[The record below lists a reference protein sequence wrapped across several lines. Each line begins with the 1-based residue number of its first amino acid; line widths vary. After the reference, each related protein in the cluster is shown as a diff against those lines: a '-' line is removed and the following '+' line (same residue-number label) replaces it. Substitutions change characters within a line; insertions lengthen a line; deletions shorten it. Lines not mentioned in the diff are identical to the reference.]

1 MRKARSRLS
10 HQQKPEKKPQRTSLK
25 KSKKTQSAFDLKNYF
40 AHLPTLMTGL
50 FFSFI
55 TFLILRHVEPNSI
68 KNLISPNTYLPF
80 LLSLFFALSFTS
92 SFILLNTRRG
102 FLLSGAII
110 LYFFLK
116 LQQVIITPLNLFSIL
131 AITTTLELIFTLLD
145 RAQKTKTN

>member
-10 HQQKPEKKPQRTSLK
+10 QQQKSEKKIQRTSFK
-25 KSKKTQSAFDLKNYF
+25 KSKKTQPTFNLKNYF
-40 AHLPTLMTGL
+40 AHLPTLIIGL
-50 FFSFI
+50 FFSFV

-68 KNLISPNTYLPF
+68 KNLILPNTYLPF

-116 LQQVIITPLNLFSIL
+116 LQQVIIPPIL
-131 AITTTLELIFTLLD
+131 ILSLIFISLLLEIIFSLLD
-145 RAQKTKTN
+145 RAQTAHD